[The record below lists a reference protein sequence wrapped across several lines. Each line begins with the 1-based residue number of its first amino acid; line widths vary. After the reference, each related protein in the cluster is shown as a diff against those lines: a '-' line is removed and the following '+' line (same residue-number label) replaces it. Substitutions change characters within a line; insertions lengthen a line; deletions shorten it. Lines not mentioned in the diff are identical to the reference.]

1 VNIDIT
7 IETPISG
14 SIRAAQVSSMFDV
27 PAAERATM
35 NWQGSVPIEER
46 PWHVGLIVGPSGA
59 GKSTILNRSF
69 GIPSV
74 FDWPGASVL
83 DDFGPD
89 HTVDELAAICQAV
102 GFNTIPAWLRPYGVL
117 SNGERFRV
125 DLARRLLE
133 GGPMVV
139 CDEFTSVVDRQVAQI
154 GAHAVQKYIRRQ
166 GRQFVAAT
174 CHYDLEEWLQPD
186 WILEPATMTFRWR
199 SVQRRPPLA
208 CTISRV
214 PFDAWK
220 AFARFHYLTADLH
233 RNAHVF
239 VLSVSG
245 EPAACAAVIFRPHAR
260 AQSIY
265 GMSRLVTLPDF
276 QGFGLAFALAD
287 RVAAAYK
294 AIGRRYH
301 AYPAHPSLIRSF
313 NRSPVWDME
322 RKPGMTTTSRVRGEH
337 GRIKALDPN
346 GTGLHF
352 GGRPCAVFSYCGPAF
367 PDRALAEALIT

>member
-1 VNIDIT
+1 MNIDIT
-7 IETPISG
+7 IETPIST

-35 NWQGSVPIEER
+35 DWHGTIPIEAQ

-59 GKSTILNRSF
+59 GKSTILNRCFGVPVSF
-69 GIPSV
+69 E
-74 FDWPGASVL
+74 WPGASVL

-125 DLARRLLE
+125 DLARRLIE
-133 GGPMVV
+133 GGPLVV

-186 WILEPATMTFRWR
+186 WILEPATMSFRWR

-214 PFDAWK
+214 PHDTWN

-233 RNAHVF
+233 RNAHVY
-239 VLSVSG
+239 VLSVNG
-245 EPAACAAVIFRPHAR
+245 EPAACAAVIFRPHAS
-260 AQSIY
+260 AGNIY

-276 QGFGLAFALAD
+276 QGLGLAFALAD

-322 RKPGMTTTSRVRGEH
+322 RKPGMQTSSRKSGQVS
-337 GRIKALDPN
+337 AN
-346 GTGLHF
+346 GLVF
-352 GGRPCAVFSYCGPAF
+352 GGRPCAMFAYCGPAW
-367 PDRALAEALIT
+367 PDRAQAEALIT